1 MRFVCHAAR
10 VIDLTRS
17 LRHLAWADA
26 RLFEDLAALPPEALQ
41 ARYAPEAW
49 TVGHLAMHIVG
60 GAEWYAYCLD
70 GEQWTDLAIPES
82 AADLRALAARLADL
96 DAILLAQAA
105 LPDETVEFIDED
117 GPRSALRS
125 TILSQACL
133 HSTEHRAQIACAL
146 EVTGQ
151 GGVTLD
157 DYDLWAFES
166 HERSA

>member
-1 MRFVCHAAR
+1 

-82 AADLRALAARLADL
+82 AADLRALAVRLADL

-105 LPDETVEFIDED
+105 LPDETVDFIDED
-117 GPRSALRS
+117 GPSSALRS

-151 GGVTLD
+151 SGVTLD
-157 DYDLWAFES
+157 DHDLWAFES